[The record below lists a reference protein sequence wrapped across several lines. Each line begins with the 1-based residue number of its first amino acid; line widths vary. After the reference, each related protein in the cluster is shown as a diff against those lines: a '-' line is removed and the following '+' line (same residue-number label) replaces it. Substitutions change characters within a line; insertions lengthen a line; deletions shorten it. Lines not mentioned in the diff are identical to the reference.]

1 MLESDEYSRILDIL
15 GNRNRRRI
23 IGLLRQKP
31 CFVTEL
37 SERLTLSPKAL
48 IEHLALM
55 EQMEILGSYLDD
67 RRRKYYYLTRDISV
81 RVSFGDGEQPRPS
94 PAVQMPGWQRTLVML
109 RRMMNAR
116 EGLITNLEQLDRDI
130 QQKAGDLARQGSDLI
145 ASEEE
150 MDIILALC
158 HYDLTLPEIQ
168 GFMGLRSDFVEM
180 VVGGLV
186 EKGIVEKD
194 GPRYRLRGIEGAGRA
209 E

>member
-23 IGLLRQKP
+23 ISLLQQKP

-81 RVSFGDGEQPRPS
+81 RVSFERQGNEVRS
-94 PAVQMPGWQRTLVML
+94 TERKVPAWQSTLSML
-109 RRMMNAR
+109 RRMMRAR
-116 EGLITNLEQLDRDI
+116 EELTTNLEQVDQDI
-130 QQKAGDLARQGSDLI
+130 QQKIGDLARQGGDLI
-145 ASEEE
+145 SSDEE
-150 MDIILALC
+150 MDIILALS
-158 HYDLTLPEIQ
+158 HYDLTLGEILE
-168 GFMGLRSDFVEM
+168 FMDMGNEVVEILLEGLMD
-180 VVGGLV
+180 
-186 EKGIVEKD
+186 KGIIEKK
-194 GPRYRLRGIEGAGRA
+194 GAQFRLRGIDATE
-209 E
+209 